1 MTRKTRTG
9 AAAIAALLLASLT
22 PVLEAQQPAMPAA
35 DQMSGVP
42 LPSPEL
48 PTGTV
53 TVRVARGT
61 LADAIE
67 DHPVSLT
74 VAGETL
80 EALTDAAGR
89 AAFSGLPPG
98 TRAEASTVLD
108 GRTVASETFTIPS
121 SGGVRLVLA
130 IAADGEDD
138 ALPAAGPPVAGDVAF
153 SPASRFVVEIADGSL
168 EVFGLIGIL
177 NPGSAPVQP
186 AEHLEFIGPAGAV
199 ALTVLEGTTGDAEV
213 RGDRVVLRGP
223 FAPGETV
230 LQFAYRLPY
239 DSGSVEFEQALPAAL
254 EQTSILVHR
263 LAGVSFDSDHATAY
277 REMAIEGRDYIVAN
291 GGALPAGEPLTFR
304 LTGLPHHPRWPRTVA
319 LGVASLL
326 VVGFLWFGR
335 TAAGGDQTMRREALV
350 DRRERLFSEL
360 VALGA
365 AGGSADPSREA
376 ELLAELEEV
385 CLSIDAIGDP
395 AALAS

>member
-1 MTRKTRTG
+1 MTRKG
-9 AAAIAALLLASLT
+9 AATIAALLLATLT
-22 PVLEAQQPAMPAA
+22 PALEARQPAMPAA

-53 TVRVARGT
+53 TVRVVRGT

-74 VAGETL
+74 VAGETR
-80 EALTDAAGR
+80 EAVTDAAGR
-89 AAFSGLPPG
+89 AGFSGLPPG

-108 GRTVASETFTIPS
+108 GRTVVSETFTIPP
-121 SGGVRLVLA
+121 SGGIRLVLA
-130 IAADGEDD
+130 IAADGEDE
-138 ALPAAGPPVAGDVAF
+138 ALAAAGPPVVGEVAF

-177 NPGSAPVQP
+177 NPGSAPVQLP
-186 AEHLEFIGPAGAV
+186 QPLEFIGPTGAT
-199 ALTVLEGTTGDAEV
+199 ALTVLEGTTGSAEV
-213 RGDRVVLRGP
+213 RGDRVVVRGP
-223 FAPGETV
+223 FAAGETV

-239 DSGSVEFEQALPAAL
+239 DSGSVEFEQPLPAAL
-254 EQTSILVHR
+254 EQTSILVRR
-263 LAGVSFDSDHATAY
+263 LPGVSFVSDHVTAY

-291 GGALPAGEPLTFR
+291 GAGLSAGEPLTFR
-304 LTGLPHHPRWPRTVA
+304 LTGLPHHPRWPRNVA

-326 VVGFLWFGR
+326 AAGFLWFGR
-335 TAAGGDQTMRREALV
+335 TAADDEGTMRREALV

-360 VALGA
+360 VALGGT
-365 AGGSADPSREA
+365 AGGTADPSREV